1 MQGSSTG
8 SDGRATASRTGAVA
22 VGARRAEATVHADG
36 SSHPPLARRPSPA
49 SRRASSCAA
58 GATASVSSPWMHP
71 IVRSPAT
78 CPRQESGLPSRQ
90 VPPDVRSSPTCT
102 TTRQVRCSASAAVAR
117 RWSTTCPW
125 IRDDG
130 YAMSFSGNRAG
141 ANGVAAPILDPEER
155 IPLGSIAVAGPAHRV
170 PEAVLRTHQWPS
182 GGRARIWHHSS
193 PPCSAP
199 HAPRRQATPDIT
211 VFDLIESGEPQNEG
225 DHPQPQPLTTPSV
238 SRLRRDADVSSQDV
252 ATPPRCQ
259 ATRMSASPGG
269 TSCSTR
275 IGIRPTRSPWR
286 LGRPPAPR

>member
-1 MQGSSTG
+1 MDAPDRSIAGHLPPPGERAPLETG
-8 SDGRATASRTGAVA
+8 AAGRAILAHLHDDEASEVLGI
-22 VGARRAEATVHADG
+22 RRSGKTMVDH
-36 SSHPPLARRPSPA
+36 L
-49 SRRASSCAA
+49 
-58 GATASVSSPWMHP
+58 SV
-71 IVRSPAT
+71 
-78 CPRQESGLPSRQ
+78 
-90 VPPDVRSSPTCT
+90 
-102 TTRQVRCSASAAVAR
+102 
-117 RWSTTCPW
+117 